1 MKINNDRLE
10 YDALGKVRV
19 SKTALYGAQSVR
31 AVKNFN
37 ITNQKINPIMIWSL
51 GAVKKAC
58 AQANK
63 EMGDLESDI
72 GNAIISACEEIME
85 GDHNHEFITDPIQGG
100 AGTSIN
106 MNINEVIA
114 NRASQI
120 IGEPIGTYL
129 RVHPND
135 HVNKAQST
143 NDIIPTSGKLTTII
157 LMGTSLVK
165 ELGYTQVSELTKK
178 ALREDRTLRELVLE
192 NHLLSESLLNEKWD
206 PQSMIRPR

>member
-1 MKINNDRLE
+1 MQMNNERLE
-10 YDALGKVRV
+10 YDALGEVRV

-31 AVKNFN
+31 AVENFN

-63 EMGDLESDI
+63 EMGDLEPNI
-72 GNAIISACEEIME
+72 GNAIIRACEEVME
-85 GDHNHEFITDPIQGG
+85 GAHNHEFITDPIQGG

-106 MNINEVIA
+106 MNVNEVIA

-120 IGEPIGTYL
+120 LGEPIGTYL

-157 LMGTSLVK
+157 LGEKLLYEM
-165 ELGYTQVSELTKK
+165 ELM
-178 ALREDRTLRELVLE
+178 
-192 NHLLSESLLNEKWD
+192 ESVLNEKAEEFKSIIKVGRTHLQD
-206 PQSMIRPR
+206 AVLISMGQVFKVMQRSLNAM